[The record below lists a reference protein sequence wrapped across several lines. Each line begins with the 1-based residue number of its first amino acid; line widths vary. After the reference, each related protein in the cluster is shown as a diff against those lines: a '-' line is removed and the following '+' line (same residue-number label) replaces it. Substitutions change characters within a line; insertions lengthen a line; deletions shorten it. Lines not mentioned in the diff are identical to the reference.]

1 MTREWQVSVLLADPP
16 HAYASNPRLT
26 VMAETTAEI
35 YSLVREQYPSGVVM
49 GIWPV
54 KP

>member
-35 YSLVREQYPSGVVM
+35 YALVREQYPSGVVM